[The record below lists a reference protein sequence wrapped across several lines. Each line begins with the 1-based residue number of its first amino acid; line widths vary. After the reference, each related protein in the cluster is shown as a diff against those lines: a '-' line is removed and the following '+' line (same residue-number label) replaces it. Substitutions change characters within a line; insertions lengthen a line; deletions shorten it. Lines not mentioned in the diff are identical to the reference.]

1 MDERTE
7 DVVNEESGE
16 PIEEAPEEQ
25 VEEVDPRDD
34 IIAKLHNEKDQL
46 LRAYAE
52 QQNIARRLREQG
64 ELARKFAAEPLA
76 KELLPVLDNFERTL
90 KAAQD
95 GASME
100 SLIEGIKAIDR
111 QFRKALESAGVNRI
125 ASLGAPFDP
134 EVHEAAASLENPDY
148 DDETVIEEIS
158 AGYTIHDR
166 VIRAAQVVVSRKP

>member
-7 DVVNEESGE
+7 EVVSEEVGE
-16 PIEEAPEEQ
+16 PIEEAPEE
-25 VEEVDPRDD
+25 EIDPRDD
-34 IIAKLHNEKDQL
+34 VIAKLHHEKDQL

-64 ELARKFAAEPLA
+64 EQARKFAAEPLA
-76 KELLPVLDNFERTL
+76 KELIPVLDNFERTL

-100 SLIEGIKAIDR
+100 SLVEGIKAIDR
-111 QFRKALESAGVNRI
+111 QFRKALESAGVNRV

-134 EVHEAAASLENPDY
+134 EFHEAAASLENPDY
-148 DDETVIEEIS
+148 DDDTVIEEIS